1 MKFKEEIGRADLVK
15 NVTNSQSLDPN
26 INYNIFAEILIKAKQ
41 NNLPVKNKKIKKR
54 KHKKSPWITSSIV
67 RSINKRDK
75 MYKNLFK
82 SPLASNHY
90 HLLKTNFKTYSYN
103 LRRTIFTAKKQY
115 YSQIFLKY
123 KSDLKQTWATISTI
137 LNTNKKNIK
146 DSQII
151 LT

>member
-41 NNLPVKNKKIKKR
+41 NNLPVKKKKINKR

-75 MYKNLFK
+75 MYKNLCK

-103 LRRTIFTAKKQY
+103 LRRTIFTAKNNT
-115 YSQIFLKY
+115 ILKY
-123 KSDLKQTWATISTI
+123 FLNISPI
-137 LNTNKKNIK
+137 
-146 DSQII
+146 
-151 LT
+151 